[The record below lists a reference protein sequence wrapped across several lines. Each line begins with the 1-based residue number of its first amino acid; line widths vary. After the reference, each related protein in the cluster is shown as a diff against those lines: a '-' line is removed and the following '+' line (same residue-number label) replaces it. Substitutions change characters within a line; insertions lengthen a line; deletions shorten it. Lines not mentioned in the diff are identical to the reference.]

1 VTTVA
6 AEPDLLGRFRR
17 LQERGQPDLFE
28 GALLIAELIEP
39 QEDLDAARRTVA
51 SLAARVSAAVERGEK
66 PFSALCRVLFTEEG
80 YRGDEESYDLP
91 SNSSIARVLARRRGM
106 PITLSIVAVEVAR
119 LSGLRLTGIGL
130 PGHFVIGGPDAPEG
144 MFLDAFDGGALYEAE
159 GLSRRLA
166 SIFGSPVALPPEI
179 LAPDPPRAILSRV
192 LGNLRRSYE
201 RRNRWEEAL
210 AALGFADALEPDD
223 PMLWRERGLLLVKC
237 GRPEEGIPWL
247 ERYVERAEGEDAET
261 LRRLIASLRERAEGG
276 AGGGASGE
284 EDESDADEA
293 KRVFT
298 LDEARALL
306 PRVKDLTSEA
316 VLRYGKL
323 SGELEGERESV
334 VREWMR
340 EVRSLGVEIKGLW
353 LVDFDSGAG
362 YYCWKYPEPALNHFH
377 GYEEG
382 FAGRLPLT

>member
-1 VTTVA
+1 MAPET
-6 AEPDLLGRFRR
+6 DLLDRFRQ

-28 GALLIAELIEP
+28 GALLIAALIEP

-51 SLAARVSAAVERGEK
+51 SLAARVSAAVQRGEQ

-91 SNSSIARVLARRRGM
+91 SNSSVARALARRRGM
-106 PITLSIVAVEVAR
+106 PITLSIVVVEVAR
-119 LSGLRLTGIGL
+119 LAGLRLTGIGL
-130 PGHFVIGGPDAPEG
+130 PGHFVVGGPDAPEG
-144 MFLDAFDGGALYEAE
+144 MFLDAFDGGALYEAD

-210 AALGFADALEPDD
+210 AALAFADALEPGD
-223 PMLWRERGLLLVKC
+223 PALWRERGLLLVKC
-237 GRPEEGIPWL
+237 GRPVEAIVYL
-247 ERYVERAEGEDAET
+247 ERYVGRADGEDAET
-261 LRRLIASLRERAEGG
+261 LRRLIAGLKARAEGR
-276 AGGGASGE
+276 SDEGE
-284 EDESDADEA
+284 ESPDAEGEDDGEKA
-293 KRVFT
+293 RRVFS

-316 VLRYGKL
+316 VLRYGQL
-323 SGELEGERESV
+323 ASELEQERESV
-334 VREWMR
+334 VRDWMR
-340 EVRSLGVEIKGLW
+340 EVRSLGLEIKGLW

-382 FAGRLPLT
+382 FSGRLPLN